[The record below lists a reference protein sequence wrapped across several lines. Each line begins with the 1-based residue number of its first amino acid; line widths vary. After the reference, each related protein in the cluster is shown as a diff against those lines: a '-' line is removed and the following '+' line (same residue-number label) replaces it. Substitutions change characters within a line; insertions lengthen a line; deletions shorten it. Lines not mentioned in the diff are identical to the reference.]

1 MTISDYSD
9 DVFHSENRNFNDELI
24 FNTNHIEFHTFSH
37 VDNQN
42 FNVKPTDEMVLNFDQ
57 TRPIDLNTGEVFYV
71 STRLESWISF
81 DSFWIWNFFC
91 GKVWSFCETSQFTR
105 INLSEFQCS
114 ISTQV
119 QMNFK
124 KFFIKWLISMLENFM
139 KRKYTS
145 KKGKQIQ
152 NKASIDI
159 CT

>member
-71 STRLESWISF
+71 STRLES
-81 DSFWIWNFFC
+81 
-91 GKVWSFCETSQFTR
+91 
-105 INLSEFQCS
+105 
-114 ISTQV
+114 
-119 QMNFK
+119 
-124 KFFIKWLISMLENFM
+124 
-139 KRKYTS
+139 
-145 KKGKQIQ
+145 
-152 NKASIDI
+152 
-159 CT
+159 